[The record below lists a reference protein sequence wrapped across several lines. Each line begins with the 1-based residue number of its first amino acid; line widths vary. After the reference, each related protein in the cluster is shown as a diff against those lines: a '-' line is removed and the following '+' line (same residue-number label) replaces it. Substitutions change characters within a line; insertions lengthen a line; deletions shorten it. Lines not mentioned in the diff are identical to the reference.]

1 MSDSNA
7 NEVNGRGAMLL
18 QTPFHSRSSALN
30 ELNSWENWKG
40 YMVAHEYSDYELE
53 YFSIRSQTGVM
64 DLTPMS
70 KYRITGPDSEAYL
83 NRLVTRDMSKIKV
96 GRVAYTVWCNSDGM
110 VMDDGTIFHLA
121 ENDYRLCSYTQCIDW
136 LSWSADGFDV
146 EIVDETKDV
155 AALSVQGPTSCS
167 CLKNMGLTGIENLKS
182 FGIMSF
188 PFEGGEL
195 VVSRTGFTGDLGYEL
210 WIDPSLAEVLW
221 DKLFAAGKEY
231 LIRPFGLYALN
242 MARIEAGFVQAAVDF
257 VPAEDTVRVGRAR
270 TPFELGLDWL
280 IDFKKPFFNGRKALL
295 KEKENGSR
303 YRFVMLDV
311 EDNKPATNSFILN
324 KQGKQIGTV
333 TSAGWCPTA
342 KGNVAFA
349 QIDPK
354 YGQVG
359 EELIAE
365 IYFERELMWTKFLA
379 KSTVIKGPMFDHP
392 RKRTT
397 PPAQF

>member
-1 MSDSNA
+1 MSEAVDAFGNTR
-7 NEVNGRGAMLL
+7 ETMLYK
-18 QTPFHSRSSALN
+18 TPFHSRSSALN
-30 ELNSWENWKG
+30 KLNSWENWKG
-40 YMVAHEYSDYELE
+40 YMVAHEYDDYELE

-83 NRLVTRDMSKIKV
+83 NRLVTRDISKIKV
-96 GRVAYTVWCNSDGM
+96 GRVAYTVWCNEDGM

-121 ENDYRLCSYTQCIDW
+121 ENDYRLCSYTHCIDW
-136 LSWSADGFDV
+136 LRWSAEGFDV
-146 EIVDETKDV
+146 QIEDETKVV

-167 CLKNMGLTGIENLKS
+167 CLKAMGLTDIENLKS

-221 DKLFAAGKEY
+221 DKLFEAGKDF

-242 MARIEAGFVQAAVDF
+242 MARIEAGFIQAAVDF
-257 VPAEDTVRVGRAR
+257 VPAEDVVRVGRAR
-270 TPFELGLDWL
+270 SPFELGLDWL
-280 IDFKKPFFNGRKALL
+280 VDFKKPFFNGRKALM
-295 KEKENGSR
+295 KEKQNGSR

-311 EDNKPATNSFILN
+311 EGNKPANNSFILN
-324 KQGKQIGTV
+324 KKGKQIGTV
-333 TSAGWCPTA
+333 TSAGWCPSA

-365 IYFERELMWTKFLA
+365 IFYERELTWTKVLA
-379 KSTVIKGPMFDHP
+379 KSVVIDTPMYDPP
-392 RKRTT
+392 RKRLT